1 MNIHLIFQNSQGDE
15 PSPLKPITLGTGQIQ
30 LVPQIGD
37 EITDG
42 NHTRTVKAREFQY
55 KENDLTIRLSH

>member
-1 MNIHLIFQNSQGDE
+1 MKIHLIFQDDSS
-15 PSPLKPITLGTGQIQ
+15 SPLKPVILDAGQIQ

-55 KENDLTIRLSH
+55 SESDLTIRLRL